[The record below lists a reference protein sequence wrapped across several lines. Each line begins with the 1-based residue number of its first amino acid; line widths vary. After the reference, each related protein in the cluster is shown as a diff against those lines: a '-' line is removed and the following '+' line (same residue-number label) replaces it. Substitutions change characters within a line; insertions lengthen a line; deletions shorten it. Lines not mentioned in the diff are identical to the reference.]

1 MARVRVPSF
10 LSKLDEKEKKE
21 MMQLLK
27 PWRASPIAEHLV
39 AYLHSELDQLSK
51 DEEKQIPVSE
61 FQTRWNHSKRLGK
74 RENLRQLIKDLQ

>member
-1 MARVRVPSF
+1 MPSIRVPSF
-10 LSKLDEKEKKE
+10 LSKLDSEEKKE

-27 PWRASPIAEHLV
+27 PWKASPVAEHLV
-39 AYLHSELDQLSK
+39 AYLRKELDQLSK

-74 RENLRQLIKDLQ
+74 RESIRQLIKDLQ